1 MKEIKQTVFNLI
13 MKNGK
18 KQTSEKLFLK
28 SIKLLQ
34 KSTEKNTINIL
45 KTSIV
50 HSSPLTKMK
59 IYRRN
64 KKRKTK
70 HIITFPYLLTFKQKN
85 VLGIKNLVLSSQN
98 KQIPNHFFNNFSNQ
112 LINSSNKQ
120 GKILEKILT
129 DHNEAFL
136 KKKFSNFRW
145 F

>member
-1 MKEIKQTVFNLI
+1 MKEIKQKIFNLI

-28 SIKLLQ
+28 SVKLLQ
-34 KSTEKNTINIL
+34 KSSKKNTINIM

-50 HSSPLTKMK
+50 NSSPLTKMR

-70 HIITFPYLLTFKQKN
+70 HVISFPFLLTFKQKN
-85 VLGIKNLVLSSQN
+85 TLGIKNLILLSQDQKNS
-98 KQIPNHFFNNFSNQ
+98 KSFFNNFYDQ
-112 LINSSNKQ
+112 LINASNKQ
-120 GKILEKILT
+120 GKIIENISKQ
-129 DHNEAFL
+129 HNESFL